1 MLNGALLFHYYFIT
15 NKSRHFS
22 AIIYAELY
30 ILDFLCSG
38 ESLTHATPFLHEQW
52 DLFIQY
58 CVTIFTV
65 YSPMNYEVVQLF
77 NQPQLL
83 HQHLCTVSYD
93 SMHVSNPFSLGV
105 LNHYVGPHLLT
116 SIVVRSETL
125 VYHRETNLCCV
136 FAVCLLVLKQCV

>member
-1 MLNGALLFHYYFIT
+1 
-15 NKSRHFS
+15 
-22 AIIYAELY
+22 
-30 ILDFLCSG
+30 
-38 ESLTHATPFLHEQW
+38 
-52 DLFIQY
+52 
-58 CVTIFTV
+58 
-65 YSPMNYEVVQLF
+65 MNYEVVQLF

-83 HQHLCTVSYD
+83 HQHMCTVSYD

-105 LNHYVGPHLLT
+105 LNHSVGPHLLT

>member
-1 MLNGALLFHYYFIT
+1 
-15 NKSRHFS
+15 
-22 AIIYAELY
+22 
-30 ILDFLCSG
+30 
-38 ESLTHATPFLHEQW
+38 
-52 DLFIQY
+52 
-58 CVTIFTV
+58 
-65 YSPMNYEVVQLF
+65 MNYEVVQLF

-105 LNHYVGPHLLT
+105 LNHSVGPHLLT
-116 SIVVRSETL
+116 FIVVRSETL

>member
-1 MLNGALLFHYYFIT
+1 MAHYYFIIISLPT
-15 NKSRHFS
+15 SRGILVSLFMPNC
-22 AIIYAELY
+22 IFCFFYALEK
-30 ILDFLCSG
+30 
-38 ESLTHATPFLHEQW
+38 SLTHATPFLHEQL

>member
-1 MLNGALLFHYYFIT
+1 MAHYYFIIFSLPT
-15 NKSRHFS
+15 SRGILVSLFMPNC
-22 AIIYAELY
+22 IFYIFYALEK
-30 ILDFLCSG
+30 
-38 ESLTHATPFLHEQW
+38 SLTHATPFLHEQL